1 MNKQE
6 KNEKAPTVFKK
17 VGKVMYRVKVHFND
31 DSKEN
36 LQQKVER
43 LIRDEIK
50 GNKKD
55 SQK

>member
-1 MNKQE
+1 MNEQE
-6 KNEKAPTVFKK
+6 KNEKTPTVFKK
-17 VGKVMYRVKVHFND
+17 VGKVMYRVKVHFNE

-50 GNKKD
+50 GNKID